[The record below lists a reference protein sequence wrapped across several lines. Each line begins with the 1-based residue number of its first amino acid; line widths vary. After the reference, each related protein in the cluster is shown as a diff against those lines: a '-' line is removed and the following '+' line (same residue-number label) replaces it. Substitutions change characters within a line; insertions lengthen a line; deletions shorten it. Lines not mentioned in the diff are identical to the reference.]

1 MKLYQNLNVALKD
14 AREVKA
20 LKLKINARF
29 LPPDLFELSKLQ
41 FLYLEGNFEQLPEEI
56 FKLRDLKELSL
67 KSPNFKGNL
76 AIAFKL
82 PSLVNFKVFDTPL
95 RHLDLPLGHST
106 SALTS
111 LTLKNTRLE
120 SLPEEIFQ
128 LYSLKEMNLSG
139 NQLSSLP
146 FGFGQL
152 KNLRRLNLDLNQFYK
167 FPNLITS
174 LPSLHHLSIDDNPF
188 SDEEKARIQ
197 RVFHL
202 HL

>member
-1 MKLYQNLNVALKD
+1 
-14 AREVKA
+14 
-20 LKLKINARF
+20 
-29 LPPDLFELSKLQ
+29 
-41 FLYLEGNFEQLPEEI
+41 
-56 FKLRDLKELSL
+56 
-67 KSPNFKGNL
+67 
-76 AIAFKL
+76 
-82 PSLVNFKVFDTPL
+82 
-95 RHLDLPLGHST
+95 
-106 SALTS
+106 
-111 LTLKNTRLE
+111 
-120 SLPEEIFQ
+120 
-128 LYSLKEMNLSG
+128 MNLSG